1 MNSHARNYEQAPN
14 FYPSRHI
21 DRIDYS
27 KYGRNISIFSPS
39 SEIIADLVRKATPEI
54 QGVASLET
62 VMRIYTRNPDTILA
76 IGRGQWREKAGN
88 GPLGFVC
95 LLPLNQDGLDALFDG
110 RMDTGA
116 PADRFIARQWEKP
129 AAIYFWGIYISPA
142 IAGGIS
148 LVMERLTSDKFRGLP
163 VFCKAANDKAR
174 SLFESIG
181 FTMGARHGDVYAPG
195 IMTCRRLTE
204 AERHGEFELPSAPYD
219 TWHPAA
225 PGVAGRRN
233 AIGITVVH
241 DVNQL
246 LMVHAIRAATYLAE
260 QSIPFA
266 EDVDGN
272 DLTATHLLGFVG
284 DEPAGCL
291 RIRYF
296 AGFVKLE
303 RLAVLPRFRKSRLAL
318 KLVKA
323 GIELCRTKGYTRFYG
338 QTAANVAPI
347 WQHFGFVLREGTGIN
362 YLTDETYYEADLVVP
377 PAEDALSPESGAAVL
392 VRPEGQWDRPGILE
406 RVSGDQ

>member
-1 MNSHARNYEQAPN
+1 MNSHTRYYEQASN
-14 FYPSRHI
+14 FSSSRHI

-27 KYGRNISIFSPS
+27 KYGRNLSIFSPS
-39 SEIIADLVRKATPEI
+39 SEIIADLMRKATPEI
-54 QGVASLET
+54 QGVASLDT

-76 IGRGQWREKAGN
+76 IGRGQWREQPGN

-110 RMDTGA
+110 RMDTSA
-116 PADRFIARQWEKP
+116 PDNRFIARQWEKP
-129 AAIYFWGIYISPA
+129 VAIYFWGIYISPA

-174 SLFESIG
+174 RLFESIG
-181 FTMGARHGDVYAPG
+181 FTMGARHAGIFAPG
-195 IMTCRRLTE
+195 IMTCRRLSE
-204 AERHGEFELPSAPYD
+204 DERRGEPELPAAPYD
-219 TWHPAA
+219 TWR
-225 PGVAGRRN
+225 PGSGAQRN
-233 AIGITVVH
+233 RIGITVVH

-338 QTAANVAPI
+338 QTAADVAPI
-347 WQHFGFVLREGTGIN
+347 WKHFGFVLREGDGIN
-362 YLTDETYYEADLVVP
+362 YLTNETYYEADLTVP
-377 PAEDALSPESGAAVL
+377 PADDALSPHSGAVVL

-406 RVSGDQ
+406 RSNG

>member
-1 MNSHARNYEQAPN
+1 MNSHTRYYEQASN
-14 FYPSRHI
+14 FSAPRHI

-27 KYGRNISIFSPS
+27 KYGRNLSIFSPS
-39 SEIIADLVRKATPEI
+39 SEIIADLMRKATPEI
-54 QGVASLET
+54 QGVASLDT

-76 IGRGQWREKAGN
+76 IGRGQWREQPGN

-116 PADRFIARQWEKP
+116 PDNRFIARQWERP
-129 AAIYFWGIYISPA
+129 VAIYFWGIYISPA

-174 SLFESIG
+174 RLFESIG
-181 FTMGARHGDVYAPG
+181 FTMGARHGDIYAPG
-195 IMTCRRLTE
+195 IMTCRRLSEDERRGE
-204 AERHGEFELPSAPYD
+204 AELPSAPYD
-219 TWHPAA
+219 TWR
-225 PGVAGRRN
+225 PGSSARPN

-272 DLTATHLLGFVG
+272 DLTATHLLGFIG

-338 QTAANVAPI
+338 QTAADVAPI
-347 WQHFGFVLREGTGIN
+347 WKHFGFVLREGDGIN
-362 YLTDETYYEADLVVP
+362 YLTDETYYEADLTVP
-377 PAEDALSPESGAAVL
+377 PADDALSPHSGAVVL

-406 RVSGDQ
+406 KSNG

>member
-1 MNSHARNYEQAPN
+1 MNSHARNYEEASS

-27 KYGRNISIFSPS
+27 KYGRNLSVFSPS

-76 IGRGQWREKAGN
+76 VCRGQWREKAGN

-116 PADRFIARQWEKP
+116 PEDRFIARQWEKP
-129 AAIYFWGIYISPA
+129 AAIYFWGIYISRA

-174 SLFESIG
+174 LLFESIG
-181 FTMGARHGDVYAPG
+181 FTMGARHGDIYAPG
-195 IMTCRRLTE
+195 IMTCRRLTD
-204 AERHGEFELPSAPYD
+204 AERRGEIEGTAPSYD
-219 TWHPAA
+219 TWR
-225 PGVAGRRN
+225 PGMAGAVGQRN
-233 AIGITVVH
+233 TIGITVVH

-260 QSIPFA
+260 QAIPFA

-303 RLAVLPRFRKSRLAL
+303 RLAVLPRFRKSRMAL

-347 WQHFGFVLREGTGIN
+347 WQHFGFVLREGSGIN
-362 YLTDETYYEADLVVP
+362 YLTDETYYEADLVVS
-377 PAEDALSPESGAAVL
+377 PAEDALSPDSGATVL

-406 RVSGDQ
+406 KSIG

>member
-1 MNSHARNYEQAPN
+1 MNSHTRYYEQASNCSAP
-14 FYPSRHI
+14 RHI

-27 KYGRNISIFSPS
+27 KYGRNLSIFSPS
-39 SEIIADLVRKATPEI
+39 SEIIADLMRKATPEI
-54 QGVASLET
+54 QGVASLDT

-76 IGRGQWREKAGN
+76 IGRGQWREQPGN

-95 LLPLNQDGLDALFDG
+95 LLPLNRDGLDALFDG

-116 PADRFIARQWEKP
+116 PDNRFIARQWEKP

-174 SLFESIG
+174 RLFESIG
-181 FTMGARHGDVYAPG
+181 FTMGARHGEIYAPG
-195 IMTCRRLTE
+195 IMTCRRLSE
-204 AERHGEFELPSAPYD
+204 DERREETELPAAPYD
-219 TWHPAA
+219 TWR
-225 PGVAGRRN
+225 PGTSARVN
-233 AIGITVVH
+233 TIGITVVH

-338 QTAANVAPI
+338 QTAADVAPI
-347 WQHFGFVLREGTGIN
+347 WKHFGFVLREGDGIN
-362 YLTDETYYEADLVVP
+362 YLTDETYYEADLTVP
-377 PAEDALSPESGAAVL
+377 PVDDALSPHSGACVL

-406 RVSGDQ
+406 KSNG

>member
-1 MNSHARNYEQAPN
+1 MNSHARNYEQTPD

-27 KYGRNISIFSPS
+27 KYGRNLSVFSPS
-39 SEIIADLVRKATPEI
+39 SEIIADLMRKATPEI

-129 AAIYFWGIYISPA
+129 VAIYFWGIYISPS

-174 SLFESIG
+174 RLFESIG

-195 IMTCRRLTE
+195 IMTCRRLTD
-204 AERHGEFELPSAPYD
+204 AERQGEFDAPSAPYD
-219 TWHPAA
+219 TWHPGAA
-225 PGVAGRRN
+225 GVTGQRN

-303 RLAVLPRFRKSRLAL
+303 RLAVLPRFRKSRMAL
-318 KLVKA
+318 KLVRA

-392 VRPEGQWDRPGILE
+392 VRPEGQWDRPGVLE
-406 RVSGDQ
+406 RTSGDQ